1 MKTSRYAILAPDYSI
16 VAVSERIVE
25 LHSSQSLQP
34 VETGSLVIATI
45 DKLAPG
51 LDFIFVSWK
60 NRSNPKE
67 LYRGICSV
75 APRKGATDNDFTV
88 GQRLLLQVT
97 QPSTFGKLRVLSN
110 QICFITSRMVAW
122 PGHNSNYLAPSRIV
136 KGAPQARGF
145 TRVIPRPSITQTGP
159 TRLSRHQY
167 QIETDWEITTL
178 DFVQVKTN
186 SSNETKNI
194 KMSTPVWTSWFSR
207 PMAPSIVVQDHI
219 TRETVAESMIRDH
232 PNVPRNFDVGNQH
245 AWATWYSLHS
255 AALRQPKIPLSCG
268 GTLIIE
274 STQSGWC
281 IDVNSG
287 TSLEL
292 GSKGR
297 ANQEAMYALI
307 HQASIRS
314 MHGSIMIDFIQDPT
328 FTCLERILHTFCY
341 LIQHDPY
348 HTRIVYISRDGF
360 MRILRNR
367 VR

>member
-1 MKTSRYAILAPDYSI
+1 MNKSGYAILAQDYSI
-16 VAVSERIVE
+16 VALSERIVE
-25 LHSSQSLQP
+25 LHSSQSLQR
-34 VETGSLVIATI
+34 VETGNLVIATI

-51 LDFIFVSWK
+51 LDFIFVSW
-60 NRSNPKE
+60 NNVSNPKE
-67 LYRGICSV
+67 IYRGICSV
-75 APRKGATDNDFTV
+75 APRKGATESNFTV

-97 QPSTFGKLRVLSN
+97 QPATFGKLSVLSN
-110 QICFITSRMVAW
+110 QICLITSRMVAW
-122 PGHNSNYLAPSRIV
+122 PGHNSNYVATSTIV
-136 KGAPQARGF
+136 KGTPKPRGF
-145 TRVIPRPSITQTGP
+145 MRVIARPCITQTGP
-159 TRLSRHQY
+159 TRWSRHQY
-167 QIETDWEITTL
+167 KIETDWEITTL
-178 DFVQVKTN
+178 EFVQIKTN
-186 SSNETKNI
+186 FSKKTKNI
-194 KMSTPVWTSWFSR
+194 QMSNPVWTSWFCR
-207 PMAPSIVVQDHI
+207 PLAPSIVVKDYI
-219 TRETVAESMIRDH
+219 TRETIARSMIRNH
-232 PNVPRNFDVGNQH
+232 PKVPRNFDVGNQH

-255 AALRQPKIPLSCG
+255 AAVSQPKIPLSCG

-297 ANQEAMYALI
+297 ANQEAMYGLI

-314 MHGSIMIDFIQDPT
+314 MHGSIMIDLIQEPT
-328 FTCLERILHTFCY
+328 LTCLERILHTFCY